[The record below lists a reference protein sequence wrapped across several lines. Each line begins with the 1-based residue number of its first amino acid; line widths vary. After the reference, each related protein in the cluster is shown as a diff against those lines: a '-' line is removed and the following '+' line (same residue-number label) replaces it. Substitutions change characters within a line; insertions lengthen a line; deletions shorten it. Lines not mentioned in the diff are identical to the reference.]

1 MRWRTQRITNPTA
14 MKPNDIFP
22 LLKQTFTEWNAD
34 KAPRLGAALAY
45 YTVFS
50 LAPLLV
56 LAVAIAGFFFGQ
68 EAAQQEVL
76 NQARGLLGEQGAGAI
91 EQMIDNASQ
100 PSSGVLA
107 TIISI
112 VTLLFGASGAFGE
125 LQGALNTIWGV
136 EQKPDRG
143 LKGLL
148 KDRSLAFTLVLG
160 TGFLLLV
167 SLILSAVLSAIGAY
181 FESQL
186 PFSAAIWQGINFL
199 VSLAVTTLL
208 FAAIYKFIPDVKINW
223 RDVWI
228 GAFVTAVLFSVG
240 RFLLGWYLSVGTSTS
255 VYGAAASFVVLLLWV
270 YYSAQILFFGAE
282 FTQVYANQY
291 GSHIVPDRD
300 AQIIP
305 GTGKRVEA
313 CADGDPNCE
322 DALTDQPQDATAN
335 GQRAPGPVAGVV
347 SLVVGMIIGARAK
360 LRRRS

>member
-1 MRWRTQRITNPTA
+1 MQLKDA
-14 MKPNDIFP
+14 FP
-22 LLKQTFTEWNAD
+22 LLKQTFAEWNAD

-68 EAAQQEVL
+68 DAAQQEVL
-76 NQARGLLGEQGAGAI
+76 SQARGLLGEEGAGAV
-91 EQMIDNASQ
+91 EQMIENANQ

-107 TIISI
+107 TIIGI

-136 EQKPDRG
+136 EQKSDRG
-143 LKGLL
+143 IKGIL

-167 SLILSAVLSAIGAY
+167 SLVLSAVLSAVGTY
-181 FESQL
+181 FEALL
-186 PFSAAIWQGINFL
+186 PFSAIIWQIINFI

-208 FAAIYKFIPDVKINW
+208 FAAIYKFIPDVKITW
-223 RDVWI
+223 HDVWI
-228 GAFVTAVLFSVG
+228 GAFVTAVLFSIG
-240 RFLLGWYLSVGTSTS
+240 RFLLGWYLSVGASTS

-282 FTQVYANQY
+282 FTQVYANTY

-305 GTGKRVEA
+305 GTGKRVETSA
-313 CADGDPNCE
+313 AGNNDGELDTIDPE
-322 DALTDQPQDATAN
+322 PDATA
-335 GQRAPGPVAGVV
+335 GKRAPGPLAGVV
-347 SLVVGMIIGARAK
+347 SLVVGMIIGARAR
-360 LRRRS
+360 LRRR

>member
-1 MRWRTQRITNPTA
+1 MRWLGQRIVDQTP
-14 MKPNDIFP
+14 MKLNDVFP

-76 NQARGLLGEQGAGAI
+76 NQARGLLGEEGTGAV
-91 EQMIDNASQ
+91 EQMIENASQ
-100 PSSGVLA
+100 PSSGIVA
-107 TIISI
+107 TIIGI

-136 EQKPDRG
+136 EQKADRG

-167 SLILSAVLSAIGAY
+167 SLILSAILSAIGAY
-181 FESQL
+181 FAAQI
-186 PFSAAIWQGINFL
+186 PFSAVIWQGINFL

-208 FAAIYKFIPDVKINW
+208 FAAIYKFIPDVKISW
-223 RDVWI
+223 HDVWI
-228 GAFVTAVLFSVG
+228 GAFVTALLFSIG

-282 FTQVYANQY
+282 FTQVYANTY

-305 GTGKRVEA
+305 GTQKRVA
-313 CADGDPNCE
+313 LCAEGDPDCE
-322 DALTDQPQDATAN
+322 DASPEPRPDEVGGKQ
-335 GQRAPGPVAGVV
+335 GAPGPVAALV
-347 SLVVGMIIGARAK
+347 SLVVGMIIGARARI
-360 LRRRS
+360 RRR